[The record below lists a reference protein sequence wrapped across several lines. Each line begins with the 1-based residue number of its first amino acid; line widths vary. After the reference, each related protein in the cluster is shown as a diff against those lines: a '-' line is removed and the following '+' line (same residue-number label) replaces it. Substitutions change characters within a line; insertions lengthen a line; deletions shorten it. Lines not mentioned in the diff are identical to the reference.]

1 MQDRDPEK
9 VGRRLLEAFEKGYP
23 HLKMRIVWN
32 PLQKRAWTATVRSR
46 KSEKLVAK
54 GVKHDCLKAIEAAM
68 ESIPEEHR
76 RAR

>member
-1 MQDRDPEK
+1 MHERDPEK
-9 VGRRLLEAFEKGYP
+9 VGRRLLESFEKGYP
-23 HLKMRIVWN
+23 HLKMRVVWN
-32 PLQKRAWTATVRSR
+32 PLQKRAWAATVRLR

-54 GVKHDCLKAIEAAM
+54 GVKHDRLKAIEAAI